1 MLKPNGFQCLHL
13 PNMFLLNIK
22 VLLSRWV
29 NDLTKNV
36 VAKSNYELLCDY
48 EIVLGLTCMLMLEA
62 MLTKLVK
69 GRNTFVCDLVTFII
83 IYTINLK
90 KRYDHPYF
98 QTFND
103 LANNSC
109 DVLHMVQYLGWQTQ
123 VQYASTIVSLS
134 CIRDML
140 LLDVPLW

>member
-1 MLKPNGFQCLHL
+1 
-13 PNMFLLNIK
+13 MFLLNIK

-48 EIVLGLTCMLMLEA
+48 EIVLGLTCMLLMLEA

-83 IYTINLK
+83 IYITNPK

-98 QTFND
+98 
-103 LANNSC
+103 
-109 DVLHMVQYLGWQTQ
+109 
-123 VQYASTIVSLS
+123 
-134 CIRDML
+134 
-140 LLDVPLW
+140 